1 MCYYININS
10 RKEVTLI
17 RDILNLKETKSLYIN
32 GFKILSLQNVN
43 LGGGIYSTKVNLSIK
58 NNKDKQYTTKR
69 ISIIIKNYINLF
81 KSYIFLLEKRLIF

>member
-1 MCYYININS
+1 MID
-10 RKEVTLI
+10 V
-17 RDILNLKETKSLYIN
+17 LNLKETKSLYIN

-81 KSYIFLLEKRLIF
+81 KSYIFLLEKRLILLE